1 MSFKMKN
8 ILILPTLFML
18 AAGLFAQDSPSTIS
32 ASEAIKPTLVRVHAE
47 DAHLP
52 SILSILAKESGY
64 NIVTDPSVNRQD
76 KISIHMD
83 DVPIEQAINL
93 VVRAVGLS
101 YEIVGNSFL
110 IAEPKKL
117 LEEVGITSHVVDLKY
132 ADAAE
137 VKMFLQDLTDQ
148 IQVDTS
154 GNKILVNASPK
165 KIAEIEEVIRKI
177 DQPATQVMLEVRL
190 IEVGVDVEEDLGI
203 DWSRLAHYTNI
214 FAENGVP
221 PAGITGAGS
230 TVPGL
235 AQQQNEA
242 GTGVIE
248 DYGSLPFEALPE
260 NMLYNRLNWNN
271 KDDQNL
277 FPTQFSRQMT
287 AFDVTL
293 DFLIKNNKAEILAD
307 SKLVTLNGRKAYI
320 EMVDV
325 VPYILSSGGVG
336 GQVQVQKEE
345 VGIKLHVLPKV
356 NIDGDITVH
365 VMPEVSSIFE
375 FIGPDKNIP
384 RTKKRTSSTTIRVK
398 DGDTIIIGGLISRD
412 LKDTEY
418 KVPFL
423 NKIPVL
429 GKKLFT
435 SSDIIEK
442 KTDLIIQITPSVITA
457 GMVGITKTDAMIE
470 LENSLIIPVE
480 ENEKDEDALEEET
493 PKTSEK
499 GESDAK

>member
-1 MSFKMKN
+1 MKN
-8 ILILPTLFML
+8 KIILPILFLL
-18 AAGLFAQDSPSTIS
+18 ATGLLAQDSPSTIS

-117 LEEVGITSHVVDLKY
+117 LEEVGITSHVIDLKY

-190 IEVGVDVEEDLGI
+190 IEIGVDVEEDLGI

-214 FAENGVP
+214 FAENGIP
-221 PAGITGAGS
+221 PAGVTGAGS

-248 DYGSLPFEALPE
+248 DYGALPFETLPE
-260 NMLYNRLNWNN
+260 NMLFNRLN
-271 KDDQNL
+271 DQNII
-277 FPTQFSRQMT
+277 PSQFSRQMT

-398 DGDTIIIGGLISRD
+398 DNETIIIGGLISRD

-418 KVPFL
+418 KVPYL
-423 NKIPVL
+423 NKIPLL

-442 KTDLIIQITPSVITA
+442 KTDLIIQITPSVIEA

-470 LENSLIIPVE
+470 LENSIILPVE
-480 ENEKDEDALEEET
+480 EKEENEDNDAVKEET

-499 GESDAK
+499 GESDAN